1 MRSPQH
7 CQAPAQPRSLPR
19 SIWFSLP
26 FFHDPHGTPVCNVRL
41 PDAAR
46 AQAHAFAGEAKRLLG
61 AAGHQRQRPLP
72 PSRSCLTPKPF
83 PSSRGAFLPLPPNP
97 VSFSGSHTLPPPPA
111 CSQWYVHTRVHTYVL
126 TLPRS
131 QTYVHTDM
139 PLIYTHMLTVTPLYT
154 CSHTHTNKHTCS
166 HTLSRTFTLL

>member
-1 MRSPQH
+1 MGPGAVLNEVRSPQH

-97 VSFSGSHTLPPPPA
+97 VSFSGSRTLPPTPRHA
-111 CSQWYVHTRVHTYVL
+111 HSGTFTHEFTR
-126 TLPRS
+126 
-131 QTYVHTDM
+131 
-139 PLIYTHMLTVTPLYT
+139 T
-154 CSHTHTNKHTCS
+154 CSLS
-166 HTLSRTFTLL
+166 HARRHMFTLTCHSYTLTC

>member
-1 MRSPQH
+1 MGPGAVVNEVRSPQH
-7 CQAPAQPRSLPR
+7 CRAPAQPRSLPR

-97 VSFSGSHTLPPPPA
+97 VSFSGSRTLPPA
-111 CSQWYVHTRVHTYVL
+111 G
-126 TLPRS
+126 
-131 QTYVHTDM
+131 
-139 PLIYTHMLTVTPLYT
+139 MLTVVR
-154 CSHTHTNKHTCS
+154 SHTSSHVRAHS
-166 HTLSRTFTLL
+166 HTLADICSH